1 VRTGTIPGVPDYV
14 LDGVLTW
21 TVGKFQLTGHGRYI
35 PSGIYWTNFVGP
47 DQEGYAVTAPN
58 SVDNN
63 NVPSR
68 FYLDMTARV
77 NVETGNGRTFQLFA
91 TINNLLDRDPPAM
104 PGPSGGTNQILF
116 DPVGRAF
123 KVGARFH
130 FGK

>member
-1 VRTGTIPGVPDYV
+1 MRTGTIPGVPDYV

-47 DQEGYAVTAPN
+47 DQDGYAVTAPN

-77 NVETGNGRTFQLFA
+77 NVEAGNGRTFQLFA
-91 TINNLLDRDPPAM
+91 TVNNLLDRDPPAM

-130 FGK
+130 FGA